1 MTGKQSGNG
10 GRSLGFSPLE
20 EVGGGG
26 GTQPRKG
33 YKGCWCCSEIL
44 GSHKQALPKLD
55 QDNRMSRPTFLR
67 RIVKIFYW
75 IFL

>member
-26 GTQPRKG
+26 ILSPEKGTRVVG
-33 YKGCWCCSEIL
+33 V
-44 GSHKQALPKLD
+44 ALRYWDLKSKLC
-55 QDNRMSRPTFLR
+55 QN
-67 RIVKIFYW
+67 W
-75 IFL
+75 IRTIE